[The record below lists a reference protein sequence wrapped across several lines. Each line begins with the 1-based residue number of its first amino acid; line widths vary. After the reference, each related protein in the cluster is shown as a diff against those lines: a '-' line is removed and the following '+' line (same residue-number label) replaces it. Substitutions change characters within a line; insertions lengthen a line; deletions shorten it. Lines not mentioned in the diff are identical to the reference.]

1 MPQKIQK
8 YLARASL
15 DNLKL
20 SPGGDSLRFNG
31 FSIKKSPNCVR
42 DITVTNEDGKET
54 TIPHSPDEDEYEPGF
69 PRCQYYL
76 ELELARADPFGFDE
90 AQAKTMWALNRMR
103 LFKPGLLWGELY
115 GIFDPNEH
123 PVGVY
128 EFRRSQENG
137 PMPTT
142 FSADYDGIFQ
152 IQESELDSIVD
163 FVNDLKDIPTDQ
175 FAVALRRFHLY
186 FDRDSI
192 QDRAIDLMVAL
203 ESLFSEDQE
212 AIAYKIA
219 LRASC
224 LIETESQKRKA
235 IFDFLKKAY
244 GKRSRIVHGKDERSW
259 FESKT
264 YNPKLKNII
273 MLEEVVRKSLLALL
287 RRAQQGTI
295 LKAGDLDDYLFL
307 DRDSLQP

>member
-1 MPQKIQK
+1 MPQRIQK

-20 SPGGDSLRFNG
+20 STGGDSLRFNG
-31 FSIKKSPNCVR
+31 FSIKKSPNCIR
-42 DITVTNEDGKET
+42 DITVTNEDGKEI

-76 ELELARADPFGFDE
+76 ELELTGSDPFGFDE

-115 GIFDPNEH
+115 GIFDPKEH

-142 FSADYDGIFQ
+142 FSAGYDGIFQ
-152 IQESELDSIVD
+152 IEESELDSIVD
-163 FVNDLKDIPTDQ
+163 FVNDLKDVSTDQ
-175 FAVALRRFHLY
+175 FTVALRRFHLY

-203 ESLFSEDQE
+203 ESLFSEEQE

-235 IFDFLKKAY
+235 MFNFLKKAY
-244 GKRSRIVHGKDERSW
+244 GKRSRIVHGRDQKSW

-264 YNPKLKNII
+264 YSPKLKNII
-273 MLEEVVRKSLLALL
+273 ILEEVVRKSLLALL

-295 LKAGDLDDYLFL
+295 LKPEDLDDYLFL
-307 DRDSLQP
+307 DQNSLQP